1 MAIRK
6 PLVGIDGKISEL
18 PAGDSIGLT
27 GAAVEQVILS
37 LIGQTQSH
45 EQILSRP
52 GTLPSQSVQT
62 WLGNS
67 DDSELWQ
74 LEGVAVNA
82 VCEVDQVVFY
92 LSCQFFESGNINV
105 FFKVE

>member
-27 GAAVEQVILS
+27 GATIEQVTLV
-37 LIGQTQSH
+37 LIGQTQTH

-52 GTLPSQSVQT
+52 GTLPSQSVQA
-62 WLGNS
+62 WLGSSIDN
-67 DDSELWQ
+67 ELWQ
-74 LEGVAVNA
+74 LGGVTVNA